1 MVTIQANL
9 GSGAGN
15 TEQIIV
21 ETIIKSMG
29 YKQAQ
34 ADLKN
39 LQKIT
44 DKLIETTNP
53 RLMEKYNNQLETIRQ
68 NIQQNTKKLSDPTY
82 LNQASKNY
90 QTFFQNVRA
99 QGDDFV
105 SLRTVQDQTI
115 VKSQQKFSKGLVKN
129 MKYVVDANG
138 NLIDS
143 QIESVEKAR
152 DTFNFGY
159 LSVMFFG
166 MALRRVSQSI
176 IKTTMSAFTKIAD
189 GATEASRAVT
199 VVSAEFEFM
208 KFEIGRAIGEALVPL
223 LPIIQKITRGFADF
237 VQQHPEATFYS
248 IASVLAVGGAMS
260 MLGQVGLF
268 LQGLKEF
275 TVSNE
280 WTAFAGPNGSLAR
293 VSSLAMEGLTIGL
306 GFYFIKELI
315 QDFSKKDYEE
325 ALTDMLFLTSIMMP
339 AGKTAGVLGLIG
351 LGFTI
356 INNLRDGQEV
366 YDALANAF
374 SIGGITVFAKG
385 GALLG
390 PVGAAF
396 ATIGIAMSLMG
407 AEQFLSAASALF
419 AFVLKDIVTLSEII
433 ISVLIAPIDKFIQG
447 LVDIYNKIGGFF
459 GAKPVDYDPFS
470 VKAIANIESQLR
482 EWEEQSPLL
491 PEWAKG
497 GTYGIGTGIVET
509 LFPKEWNEVIEEG
522 AYNLAGPVM
531 REWYEAQEEMKREQA
546 KYTQPFAVDMPVE
559 DMGPI
564 TRLRPGMNY
573 GNYGYSSAY
582 NERVFTINELNV
594 NLNENYTDASSFLE
608 SLQAEVSRST

>member
-44 DKLIETTNP
+44 DKLRETTNP
-53 RLMEKYNNQLETIRQ
+53 RLMEKYNNQLETTRQ

-138 NLIDS
+138 NMIDS

-152 DTFNFGY
+152 QTFNFGY

-166 MALRRVSQSI
+166 MALQRVSQSI

-260 MLGQVGLF
+260 MLGQVGMF
-268 LQGLKEF
+268 LMGLKEF

-325 ALTDMLFLTSIMMP
+325 AVTDMLFLASIMMP

-356 INNLRDGQEV
+356 VNNLKDGQEV

-390 PVGAAF
+390 PIGAAF
-396 ATIGIAMSLMG
+396 ATIGIAMHLVG
-407 AEQFLSAASALF
+407 QDKFLTAGGTVF
-419 AFVLKDIVTLSEII
+419 AYIMKTIAFISELVITA
-433 ISVLIAPIDKFIQG
+433 LIAPVDKFVQG
-447 LVDIYNKIGGFF
+447 LVNIYNKVGGFF
-459 GAKPVDYDPFS
+459 GAKPIKYEPFS
-470 VKAIANIESQLR
+470 VKWVADIESQIR
-482 EWEEQSPLL
+482 EWEENSAYVA
-491 PEWAKG
+491 EWAKG
-497 GTYGIGTGIVET
+497 GTFGIGTGAVEKM
-509 LFPKEWNEVIEEG
+509 FPEAWEKQIIEG
-522 AYNLAGPVM
+522 AYNLAEPM
-531 REWYEAQEEMKREQA
+531 LAEYYEARAKGEDKKFYSSLPEPELPIYTPAANIGQA
-546 KYTQPFAVDMPVE
+546 YSN
-559 DMGPI
+559 
-564 TRLRPGMNY
+564 L
-573 GNYGYSSAY
+573 GYSSAY
-582 NERVFTINELNV
+582 NEKVFTINEMNV
-594 NLNENYTDASSFLE
+594 TVNESYTDASSFLE
-608 SLQAEVSRST
+608 SLQAEVNRGT